1 MSEEGRQAGCAG
13 PTGGI
18 GENFQVGKRLCE
30 PSREMLENPNTEE
43 EKNTSV
49 SCGSVSGKNTVAKTI
64 ENIVTDMKKTKQNNK
79 QKPQFSFL

>member
-43 EKNTSV
+43 GKNTSV
-49 SCGSVSGKNTVAKTI
+49 SCGSVSGKNTGKNHRKHSDRY
-64 ENIVTDMKKTKQNNK
+64 EKNKTKQQTK
-79 QKPQFSFL
+79 TPI